1 MLVREL
7 NANRIQLQ
15 LFQLYHNERSIES
28 LKESL
33 DEKNMEARV
42 KKDSLSTAEDAFRG
56 KKKVLGVLNRDQQ
69 HIEREM
75 K

>member
-7 NANRIQLQ
+7 NANRVQLQ

-33 DEKNMEARV
+33 DEKNMEARI
-42 KKDSLSTAEDAFRG
+42 KKDSLSTAEDTFRA

-69 HIEREM
+69 QMEREM

>member
-15 LFQLYHNERSIES
+15 LFQLYYNERSIES

-33 DEKNMEARV
+33 DEKNMEARI
-42 KKDSLSTAEDAFRG
+42 KKDSLLTAEDAFRA